1 MSAKSAP
8 LRADCANDL
17 IPLTNRFEDRMELP
31 GLNTVRFGKF
41 ELHLSERRLTSR
53 GEKVSVGSRAYDLL
67 TYLVQHR
74 DRVVSKDELLD
85 KVWPGIA
92 VEEANLS
99 VHVSALRKVLG
110 AECLST
116 VPGRGY
122 RFVAPVHAARPDA
135 FGIRPTVPAPTS
147 PSLAVLPLVNLS
159 GDTQQDIFADGLI
172 EDIITTLSKVS
183 GLAVI
188 ARASS
193 FAYKGRVVDVRQVGC
208 ELGVGHVL
216 EGSIRNTAERL
227 RVSFRL
233 IDAGTGAQ
241 VWGERYDRPI
251 GDIFALQDELA
262 HILVT
267 ELQVRLTEGEQ
278 ARLRYL
284 SVRSIE
290 AWTYW
295 VRGLACY
302 RRAVLSREG
311 MTPALMAWQK
321 ASALDPASASIL
333 AMLGMLYYLDAR
345 FGFWNERPAALRKGH
360 SHVEQALALDAENA
374 DAHMVRSLLLLL
386 QRLYPEAVAASRRS
400 IELGPQSADVAA
412 FAAFVHANAGLGHE
426 AVLQI
431 ERAIQL
437 CPMFPPFYWG
447 HMGLAY
453 RQAGQTAEAIAAFT
467 NYQAA
472 NAGRGVTDLIVL
484 HHQRGEEEAARA
496 WATRLIAA
504 LPDFRIS
511 AWLETQF
518 RMDVSSLAA
527 DLDSLRAVGLPE

>member
-1 MSAKSAP
+1 MQ
-8 LRADCANDL
+8 
-17 IPLTNRFEDRMELP
+17 I
-31 GLNTVRFGKF
+31 VRFGEF
-41 ELHLSERRLTSR
+41 ELRLGERRLTFR

-74 DRVVSKDELLD
+74 DRVVGKDELLD
-85 KVWPGIA
+85 QVWPGIA

-99 VHVSALRKVLG
+99 VHVSALRKALG

-122 RFVAPVHAARPDA
+122 RFVAPVLAANPDVS
-135 FGIRPTVPAPTS
+135 GGGRTMPAPTS

-159 GDTQQDIFADGLI
+159 GEFEQEAFADGLV

-193 FAYKGRVVDVRQVGC
+193 FAYKGQALDVRRVGR
-208 ELGVGHVL
+208 ELGVGHLL
-216 EGSIRNTAERL
+216 EGSIRNTADRL

-233 IDAGTGAQ
+233 VDAGTGAQ

-251 GDIFALQDELA
+251 GDVFGLQDELA

-267 ELQVRLTEGEQ
+267 ELQVHLTEGEQ
-278 ARLRYL
+278 ARLRY
-284 SVRSIE
+284 SSIRSME
-290 AWTYW
+290 AWTFW

-321 ASALDPASASIL
+321 ACALDPASAAIP

-345 FGFWNERPAALRKGH
+345 FGFWNDRPAALRKGH

-374 DAHMVRSLLLLL
+374 DAHMVQSLLLLL
-386 QRLYPEAVAASRRS
+386 QRHYPEAVTASRRS

-412 FAAFVHANAGLGHE
+412 FAAFVLANAGLGPE

-431 ERAIQL
+431 ERAMQL
-437 CPMFPPFYWG
+437 CPVFPPFYWG

-453 RQAGQTAEAIAAFT
+453 RQAGQISEAIAAFT

-472 NAGRGVTDLIVL
+472 NAGRGVTDLIAI
-484 HHQRGEEEAARA
+484 HHQRGEADAAKG
-496 WATRLIAA
+496 WATKLMAA

-511 AWLETQF
+511 AWVATQF
-518 RMDVSSLAA
+518 RQDASSLAA